1 MMGAIAS
8 KSIRIALAGN
18 PNSGKTT
25 VFNNLTGARQHV
37 GNYPGVTVEKKL
49 GYCTRR
55 DRAFE
60 VVDLPGSYSLT
71 AYSPEEVIARQFLL
85 EERPDVVIVVI
96 DASNLERNLYLAVQL
111 IEMGAP
117 VVLACN
123 AMDLVAARG
132 DILDA
137 AELARQLDVP
147 AVSTVASRR
156 HGMDD
161 LLSAAAQVA
170 EVGWRNREFPFYD
183 AAVEEAIAR
192 IEREI
197 RNTDLSDSLYPP
209 RWIAIKLLEKDLL
222 VSNRWRFEA
231 VQRAA
236 AAEGRR
242 LAALLGESAETVLA
256 GQRYNFIASVCASA
270 VTTAGVRQRST
281 SDRIDALVMHRVLG
295 IPIFLAAIFAV
306 FWTVFNVGAIP
317 SAWIQNLTRFTASAV
332 GSWWPVQ
339 SASPL
344 KSLLVNG
351 VIGGVGNVFT
361 FLPNILILFLAIAVL
376 EDSGYMSRV
385 AVIMD
390 RLMHRVGLHGKSFIP
405 LLLGFGCTVPAIMAT
420 RTLESR
426 RDRLTSILVAP
437 LMSCGARL
445 PIYSLIIPAFFPA
458 PWQAPMLWAIY
469 LIGIVLA
476 MVMSRVLRSTLFDG
490 ECTPFVMELP
500 AYRIPSARDAVI
512 HMWERSLLYLKK
524 AGTVI
529 LGISIVLWALTTF
542 PQPPAGNGSADRKT
556 RLEYSLAGRGGKLLE
571 PLLKPMGFDWKIGTA
586 LIGAFAAKE
595 VFVAQMGIIYAAAD
609 GPGGE
614 AQVPLRAHLRRDYP
628 PLVGLAIMLFCL
640 IGTPCMTT
648 VAVTRR
654 ETGSWRWPLLQF
666 GGLTLLAYGIT
677 VAVFQTGRFLG
688 WGI

>member
-1 MMGAIAS
+1 MVVAS

-49 GYCTRR
+49 GRCTRGGM
-55 DRAFE
+55 DFE

-71 AYSPEEVIARQFLL
+71 AYSPEEAIARQFLF
-85 EERPDVVIVVI
+85 EERPDVVIVVL

-123 AMDLVAARG
+123 AMDVVAARG
-132 DILDA
+132 DVLDV

-147 AVSTVASRR
+147 AVSTVARR
-156 HGMDD
+156 QHGMDD
-161 LLSAAAQVA
+161 LLTVAARVA
-170 EVGWRNREFPFYD
+170 EVGWRNREFPRYERAIED
-183 AAVEEAIAR
+183 SIAR
-192 IEREI
+192 LECEVRS
-197 RNTDLSDSLYPP
+197 TGTSGSPYPA
-209 RWIAIKLLEKDLL
+209 RWIAIQLLEKDPRISGLWDC
-222 VSNRWRFEA
+222 VR

-242 LAALLGESAETVLA
+242 VAALYGESAETVLA
-256 GQRYNFIASVCASA
+256 GQRYNFIAALCASA
-270 VTTAGVRQRST
+270 VTAGTIQKRSI
-281 SDRIDALVMHRVLG
+281 SDRIDAVVMHRVLG
-295 IPIFLAAIFAV
+295 IPIFLGAMFTV
-306 FWTVFNVGAIP
+306 FWAVFNVGAIP
-317 SAWIQNLTRFTASAV
+317 SAWIQNLTRCTADAV
-332 GSWWPVQ
+332 GSWWPIA

-376 EDSGYMSRV
+376 EDSGYMARV

-390 RLMHRVGLHGKSFIP
+390 RVMHRVGLHGKSFIP

-445 PIYSLIIPAFFPA
+445 PIYSLIIPAFFAA

-490 ECTPFVMELP
+490 ESTPFVMELP
-500 AYRIPSARDAVI
+500 AYRMPSARDATI

-542 PQPPAGNGSADRKT
+542 PQPPAGRGSADPKSK
-556 RLEYSLAGRGGKLLE
+556 LEYSLAGRGGKLLE
-571 PLLKPMGFDWKIGTA
+571 PVLRPMGFDWKIGTA

-595 VFVAQMGIIYAAAD
+595 VFVAQMGIIYAATD
-609 GPGGE
+609 GQGGA
-614 AQVPLRAHLRRDYP
+614 AQAPLRAHLRRDYP
-628 PLVGLAIMLFCL
+628 PLVGFAIMLFCL

-677 VAVFQTGRFLG
+677 VAVFQTGRILG

>member
-1 MMGAIAS
+1 MVAS
-8 KSIRIALAGN
+8 KAIRIALAGN

-49 GYCTRR
+49 GRCTR
-55 DRAFE
+55 DGTAFE

-85 EERPDVVIVVI
+85 EERPDVVIVVM

-132 DILDA
+132 DVLDVA
-137 AELARQLDVP
+137 ALARQLDVP
-147 AVSTVASRR
+147 AVSTVASRQ
-156 HGMDD
+156 HGMDH
-161 LLSAAAQVA
+161 LLSVATQVA
-170 EVGWRNREFPFYD
+170 EVGWRNREFPLY
-183 AAVEEAIAR
+183 AVAIEDAIAR
-192 IEREI
+192 LEGEI
-197 RNTDLSDSLYPP
+197 RNAGLSGSLYPP
-209 RWIAIKLLEKDLL
+209 RWIAIKLLERDLL
-222 VSNRWRFEA
+222 VSEMWDCAA

-242 LAALLGESAETVLA
+242 LAALHGESTETLLA
-256 GQRYNFIASVCASA
+256 GQRYSFIASLCASA
-270 VTTAGVRQRST
+270 VTAGSGQERSF
-281 SDRIDALVMHRVLG
+281 SSRIDAVVMHRVLG
-295 IPIFLAAIFAV
+295 IPIFLAAMFAV
-306 FWTVFNVGAIP
+306 FWAVFNVGAIP
-317 SAWIQNLTRFTASAV
+317 SAWIQNLTRSTADAV
-332 GSWWPVQ
+332 GSWWPAQ
-339 SASPL
+339 SAGPL

-351 VIGGVGNVFT
+351 VIEGMGNVFT

-390 RLMHRVGLHGKSFIP
+390 RVMHRVGLHGKSFIP
-405 LLLGFGCTVPAIMAT
+405 LLLGFGCTVPAIMAA

-426 RDRLTSILVAP
+426 RDRLTAILVAP

-445 PIYSLIIPAFFPA
+445 PIYSLIIPAFFAA

-476 MVMSRVLRSTLFDG
+476 MGLSRVLRSTLFDG

-500 AYRIPSARDAVI
+500 AYRIPSARDAGI

-542 PQPPAGNGSADRKT
+542 PQPPAVKVGVDQKT
-556 RLEYSLAGRGGKLLE
+556 KLEYSLAGRGGKLLE
-571 PLLKPMGFDWKIGTA
+571 PVLKPMGFDWKIGTA

-595 VFVAQMGIIYAAAD
+595 VFVAQMGIIYAATD
-609 GPGGE
+609 GQG
-614 AQVPLRAHLRRDYP
+614 AAVQAPLRAHLRRDYP
-628 PLVGLAIMLFCL
+628 PLVGFAIMLFCL

-666 GGLTLLAYGIT
+666 GGLTMLAYGIT
-677 VAVFQTGRFLG
+677 VAVFQTGRILG

>member
-1 MMGAIAS
+1 M
-8 KSIRIALAGN
+8 
-18 PNSGKTT
+18 
-25 VFNNLTGARQHV
+25 
-37 GNYPGVTVEKKL
+37 TVEKKL
-49 GYCTRR
+49 GRCTRGGT
-55 DRAFE
+55 AFE

-132 DILDA
+132 DVLDV

-147 AVSTVASRR
+147 AVSTVANRQ
-156 HGMDD
+156 HGMDE
-161 LLSAAAQVA
+161 LLNVAAQVA
-170 EVGWRNREFPFYD
+170 EVGWRNREFPLYD
-183 AAVEEAIAR
+183 VAIEDAIAR
-192 IEREI
+192 LACEVRKAG
-197 RNTDLSDSLYPP
+197 LSDSLYPA
-209 RWIAIKLLEKDLL
+209 RWIAIKLLEKDQL
-222 VSNRWRFEA
+222 VSGMWDCAA

-242 LAALLGESAETVLA
+242 LAAMFGESTETVLA
-256 GQRYNFIASVCASA
+256 GQRYSFIASLCASA
-270 VTTAGVRQRST
+270 VTAASVQERSI
-281 SDRIDALVMHRVLG
+281 SDRIDAVVMHRVLG
-295 IPIFLAAIFAV
+295 IPIFLAAMFAV
-306 FWTVFNVGAIP
+306 FWAVFNVGAIP
-317 SAWIQNLTRFTASAV
+317 SAWIQNLTRSTADAV
-332 GSWWPVQ
+332 GSWWPVE

-445 PIYSLIIPAFFPA
+445 PIYSLIIPAFFAA

-476 MVMSRVLRSTLFDG
+476 MVMSRVLRSTLFRWRVYAVRDG
-490 ECTPFVMELP
+490 TARLSDSFRARCDDPHVGTLAALPEEGGHRDSRDFDCTVGAHHLP
-500 AYRIPSARDAVI
+500 AA
-512 HMWERSLLYLKK
+512 
-524 AGTVI
+524 
-529 LGISIVLWALTTF
+529 
-542 PQPPAGNGSADRKT
+542 
-556 RLEYSLAGRGGKLLE
+556 AGRQGQRGSKDQAGVFAGG
-571 PLLKPMGFDWKIGTA
+571 P
-586 LIGAFAAKE
+586 
-595 VFVAQMGIIYAAAD
+595 
-609 GPGGE
+609 
-614 AQVPLRAHLRRDYP
+614 
-628 PLVGLAIMLFCL
+628 
-640 IGTPCMTT
+640 
-648 VAVTRR
+648 RR
-654 ETGSWRWPLLQF
+654 ETAGTGIEADGIRLENRHGADWRLRGEGSVCGADGHHLCGDRRAGRRGSSPAPRPLAPRLSAA
-666 GGLTLLAYGIT
+666 GGLRDHALLPHRN
-677 VAVFQTGRFLG
+677 AVYDHRGGDSPRDRLMAMAAAAIRRTHACWHMESPLRSFRRAAFLVG
-688 WGI
+688 GYRRCGKVF